1 MGLRSYLPPGGLV
14 AGQVEVGEVVRGTKR
29 GPRPLTGTGR
39 GHAFERGA
47 EVGRTCQA
55 GAGRLE
61 GWLRELRPER
71 RLGLRVPGWDFG
83 APGARP
89 QATLWVFD
97 LRTSWHLDK
106 LLVLGVGGSAQA
118 QRTLGSPGPERR
130 TWFTE
135 YPLNPGSLHAEQIWT
150 IGQGRTHPREQLAAF
165 SAVSPT
171 ASHSPSRLGPPAA
184 RAPGPDAQ

>member
-106 LLVLGVGGSAQA
+106 LLVLGVGGSARLPCA
-118 QRTLGSPGPERR
+118 SPTGP
-130 TWFTE
+130 
-135 YPLNPGSLHAEQIWT
+135 SLLSPVE
-150 IGQGRTHPREQLAAF
+150 AA
-165 SAVSPT
+165 SAVTPEEET
-171 ASHSPSRLGPPAA
+171 RLQRGK
-184 RAPGPDAQ
+184 

>member
-1 MGLRSYLPPGGLV
+1 MLGVGHRPP
-14 AGQVEVGEVVRGTKR
+14 
-29 GPRPLTGTGR
+29 
-39 GHAFERGA
+39 
-47 EVGRTCQA
+47 
-55 GAGRLE
+55 
-61 GWLRELRPER
+61 W
-71 RLGLRVPGWDFG
+71 RLG
-83 APGARP
+83 
-89 QATLWVFD
+89 
-97 LRTSWHLDK
+97 
-106 LLVLGVGGSAQA
+106 LGVGGSAQA